1 MSTDCLGNAVTLH
14 DERSLA
20 ALDDFVEGFI
30 ASEARAVNVLSIAE
44 EDTSP
49 IVQACAAAVHMF
61 AESRDA
67 PANARPFLRRAQAR
81 ANDATPREQRFI
93 AAVDAWAH
101 GDIPRAIALHEEQ
114 ARDFPRDLA
123 SLKLGQYHLFNIGDS
138 AGMLRIA
145 LHTKDAAADVPYFH
159 GMLAFSYEQCHELD
173 AAEAAARRAIA
184 MRRKEPWAHHAL
196 AHVMLTQGRIDE
208 GREFMDSVSDTWT
221 GLNSFMV
228 THNWWH
234 QALFALEERD
244 HDAALRLYDTRI
256 WGVAKDYSQD
266 QVNAVSLLARLELAG
281 VDVGDRWQDVANHL
295 AVRLEDQVLPFL
307 DVQYL
312 YGLARAQRPE
322 ADVLLANI
330 ERQPGALW
338 QQVAA
343 PTARGLLAHA
353 RGQYARAVQ
362 ELDRALPR
370 MIEIGG
376 SHAQRDLFTRIHRD
390 AFAHSR

>member
-1 MSTDCLGNAVTLH
+1 
-14 DERSLA
+14 
-20 ALDDFVEGFI
+20 
-30 ASEARAVNVLSIAE
+30 
-44 EDTSP
+44 
-49 IVQACAAAVHMF
+49 
-61 AESRDA
+61 
-67 PANARPFLRRAQAR
+67 
-81 ANDATPREQRFI
+81 
-93 AAVDAWAH
+93 
-101 GDIPRAIALHEEQ
+101 
-114 ARDFPRDLA
+114 
-123 SLKLGQYHLFNIGDS
+123 
-138 AGMLRIA
+138 
-145 LHTKDAAADVPYFH
+145 
-159 GMLAFSYEQCHELD
+159 
-173 AAEAAARRAIA
+173 
-184 MRRKEPWAHHAL
+184 
-196 AHVMLTQGRIDE
+196 
-208 GREFMDSVSDTWT
+208 
-221 GLNSFMV
+221 MV

-390 AFAHSR
+390 ALAHSR